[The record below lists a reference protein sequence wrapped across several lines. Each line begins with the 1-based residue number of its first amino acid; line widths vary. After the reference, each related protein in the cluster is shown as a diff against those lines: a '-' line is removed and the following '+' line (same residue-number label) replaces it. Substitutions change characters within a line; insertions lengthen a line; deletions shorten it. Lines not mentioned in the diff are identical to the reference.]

1 MKRQL
6 IIIGLDGATFDVIDP
21 LLDEGQLPFMAPLVN
36 DGTRAWLLSTIPCT
50 TMPAGETLAPSDA
63 VGIHAAG
70 EEAESR
76 ALGYL

>member
-6 IIIGLDGATFDVIDP
+6 IVIGLDGATFDVIDP
-21 LLDEGQLPFMAPLVN
+21 LLDQGQLPFMAQLVN
-36 DGTRAWLLSTIPCT
+36 NGTRARLLSTIPYA
-50 TMPAGETLAPSDA
+50 TMPAGETLVPTDA

-76 ALGYL
+76 AL

>member
-6 IIIGLDGATFDVIDP
+6 IVIGLDGATFDVIDP
-21 LLDEGQLPFMAPLVN
+21 LLDQGQLPFMAQLVN
-36 DGTRAWLLSTIPCT
+36 NGTRVRLLSTIPYA
-50 TMPAGETLAPSDA
+50 TMPAGETLAPTDA